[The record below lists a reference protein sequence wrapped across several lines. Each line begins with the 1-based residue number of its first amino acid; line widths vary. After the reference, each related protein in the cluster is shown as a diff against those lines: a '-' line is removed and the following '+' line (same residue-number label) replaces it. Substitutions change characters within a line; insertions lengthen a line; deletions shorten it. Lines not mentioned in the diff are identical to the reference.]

1 MSSAVLWGQWGN
13 ASVDSTGTENEDGHG
28 GVMLQKSLKKRE
40 SGAITSGDRH
50 DNDDDNHI
58 G

>member
-1 MSSAVLWGQWGN
+1 
-13 ASVDSTGTENEDGHG
+13 
-28 GVMLQKSLKKRE
+28 MLQKSLKKRE